1 MINRQST
8 SKKQNTVIGGKPYIW
23 GVKTYVMGIVN
34 VTNDSFS
41 GAGIGYNPEAATD
54 QALKFQDEG
63 ADFIDVGAE
72 STRPPS
78 IYANVKRVTVEEEIK
93 RVVPVIELMSRK
105 LNIPISIDTYKSD
118 VARCAFESGAALIN
132 DIWGLQFDR
141 RMTDVVLKYEC
152 PVIVMHNQENTFYE
166 DLIKDISLKLKR
178 TIDLAIK
185 SGIKKENIILDPGIG
200 FGKTAEQ
207 NINVIKN
214 LEAFIDLGQ
223 PLLIGTSRKSFIGH
237 VLDAS
242 IENRLEGTAATVAL
256 AINSVVDIVRVHD
269 VKEIVK
275 VSKMADAIIR

>member
-1 MINRQST
+1 M
-8 SKKQNTVIGGKPYIW
+8 TV
-23 GVKTYVMGIVN
+23 
-34 VTNDSFS
+34 
-41 GAGIGYNPEAATD
+41 
-54 QALKFQDEG
+54 Q
-63 ADFIDVGAE
+63 
-72 STRPPS
+72 
-78 IYANVKRVTVEEEIK
+78 EEIK

-256 AINSVVDIVRVHD
+256 AINSGVDIVRVHD

>member
-1 MINRQST
+1 
-8 SKKQNTVIGGKPYIW
+8 
-23 GVKTYVMGIVN
+23 
-34 VTNDSFS
+34 
-41 GAGIGYNPEAATD
+41 
-54 QALKFQDEG
+54 
-63 ADFIDVGAE
+63 
-72 STRPPS
+72 
-78 IYANVKRVTVEEEIK
+78 
-93 RVVPVIELMSRK
+93 
-105 LNIPISIDTYKSD
+105 
-118 VARCAFESGAALIN
+118 
-132 DIWGLQFDR
+132 
-141 RMTDVVLKYEC
+141 MTDVVLKYEC
-152 PVIVMHNQENTFYE
+152 PVIVRHNQENTFYE

-237 VLDAS
+237 VLGAS

-256 AINSVVDIVRVHD
+256 AINSGVDIVRVHD

>member
-1 MINRQST
+1 MINRQSI
-8 SKKQNTVIGGKPYIW
+8 SKKQNTVIDGKPYIW

-41 GAGIGYNPEAATD
+41 GDGIGYNPEAATD

-78 IYANVKRVTVEEEIK
+78 IYANVKRVTVQEEIK

-178 TIDLAIK
+178 TIDLAMK

-256 AINSVVDIVRVHD
+256 AINSGVDIVRVHD